1 MTAHAI
7 DTFPRAGLPTLAR
20 VELRKMADT
29 RAGFWLLLIIQLLAA
44 AIVTITLLAGEAE
57 DQNFH
62 DLFKGTLWVVSI
74 LLPVLGI
81 LAVTSEWGQRTGL
94 TTFALV
100 PERSRVVVAKILA
113 ATGLAAYAV
122 LACLLT
128 AAIGNLFA
136 GGSWDLPLSALA
148 HGALFELI
156 NVLIGVAFGLVFL
169 QSALAIVLYF
179 ILPMAWTILGETIS
193 ALDKPA
199 DWLDTSR
206 TSARLVDGGMTGAAW
221 AHLGTSVALWLGA
234 FLAVGLWRLRRTEL
248 K

>member
-1 MTAHAI
+1 M
-7 DTFPRAGLPTLAR
+7 
-20 VELRKMADT
+20 
-29 RAGFWLLLIIQLLAA
+29 
-44 AIVTITLLAGEAE
+44 
-57 DQNFH
+57 
-62 DLFKGTLWVVSI
+62 
-74 LLPVLGI
+74 
-81 LAVTSEWGQRTGL
+81 
-94 TTFALV
+94 
-100 PERSRVVVAKILA
+100 
-113 ATGLAAYAV
+113 

-179 ILPMAWTILGETIS
+179 ILPMAWAILGESIG

-199 DWLDTSR
+199 DWLDTTR
-206 TSARLVDGGMTGAAW
+206 TFAPLVDGGMTGTAW

-234 FLAVGLWRLRRTEL
+234 FLVVGLWRLRRTEL

>member
-1 MTAHAI
+1 MTAHAE
-7 DTFPRAGLPTLAR
+7 TLPRAGLPRLTR

-29 RAGFWLLLIIQLLAA
+29 RSGFWLLLVIQLLAA
-44 AIVTITLLAGEAE
+44 AIVTITVIFGEAH

-62 DLFKGTLWVVSI
+62 DLLKGTLWVVSL

-81 LAVTSEWGQRTGL
+81 LSVTSEWGQRTGL

-100 PERSRVVVAKILA
+100 PERGRVVTAKVLA
-113 ATGLAAYAV
+113 AAGLAAYAV
-122 LACLLT
+122 VACVVT

-136 GGSWDLPLSALA
+136 GGSWDLPLYALA
-148 HGALFELI
+148 HAALFELI
-156 NVLIGVAFGLVFL
+156 GVLGGVAFGLVFL
-169 QSALAIVLYF
+169 NSALAIVLYL
-179 ILPMAWTILGETIS
+179 ILPTAWAILFETIH

-206 TSARLVDGGMTGAAW
+206 TFAPLIDGGMTGTAW
-221 AHLGTSVALWLGA
+221 AQLGTSVALWLGA
-234 FLAVGLWRLRRTEL
+234 FLVVGLWRLRRTEL

>member
-7 DTFPRAGLPTLAR
+7 ETFPRAGLPRLAR

-29 RAGFWLLLIIQLLAA
+29 RAGFWLLLIIELLAA
-44 AIVTITLLAGEAE
+44 AIVAITVIAGEAK

-62 DLFKGTLWVVSI
+62 ALFQGTLWVVSL

-81 LAVTSEWGQRTGL
+81 LSVTSEWGQRTGL

-100 PERSRVVVAKILA
+100 PERGRVIGAKLLAAAGLALYAVVA
-113 ATGLAAYAV
+113 
-122 LACLLT
+122 CLIT

-136 GGSWDLPLSALA
+136 GGSWDLPLYAVA

-156 NVLIGVAFGLVFL
+156 GVLGGVAFGLVFL
-169 QSALAIVLYF
+169 HSALAIVLYF
-179 ILPMAWTILGETIS
+179 MLPTAWAILFETIH

-206 TSARLVDGGMTGAAW
+206 TFAPLVDGGMTGTAW
-221 AHLGTSVALWLGA
+221 AHLGTSVALWVGA
-234 FLAVGLWRLRRTEL
+234 FLVAGLWRLRRTEL

>member
-7 DTFPRAGLPTLAR
+7 ETFPRAGLPRLAR
-20 VELRKMADT
+20 VEFRKMTDT
-29 RAGFWLLLIIQLLAA
+29 RAGFWLLVVIALLAA
-44 AIVTITLLAGEAE
+44 AIVAITVIAGEAK

-62 DLFKGTLWVVSI
+62 DLFIGALWVVSI

-100 PERSRVVVAKILA
+100 PERERVIAAKLLAAAGLAVYAVVAA
-113 ATGLAAYAV
+113 
-122 LACLLT
+122 LLT

-156 NVLIGVAFGLVFL
+156 YVLVGVAFGLVFL
-169 QSALAIVLYF
+169 QSALAIVMYF
-179 ILPMAWTILGETIS
+179 ALPMAWAILGETIG

-199 DWLDTSR
+199 DWLDAGR
-206 TSARLVDGGMTGAAW
+206 TLAPLVDGGMTGTAW
-221 AHLGTSVALWLGA
+221 AQLGTSVALWLGA
-234 FLAVGLWRLRRTEL
+234 FLIVGLWRLRRTEL